1 MNLQRGNRHAKAYLL
16 LACVLLL
23 PFALACSRETG
34 RVLHIVRDDGEN
46 TITRVPLDPQQQF
59 SLRYIHSVSL
69 TEVEGSFELTGDGRI
84 RPLTTRFLAFGPG
97 LPWTPGTEHVTD
109 DSGRILVV
117 HDEEPRDEIR
127 LWVSDLTRETIVT
140 ADRNIPL
147 YSEGGAF
154 ERIIIRGQLERSHR
168 EP

>member
-1 MNLQRGNRHAKAYLL
+1 MRQQRGNRRANPFLL

-34 RVLHIVRDDGEN
+34 RVLYIVRDAGGN
-46 TITRVPLDPQQQF
+46 TIARVPIDPQQQF
-59 SLRYIHSVSL
+59 SLRYIHSVSR
-69 TEVEGSFELTGDGRI
+69 TEVEGSFEITRDGRI
-84 RPLTTRFLAFGPG
+84 RPLTTRFFAFGPG

-109 DSGRILVV
+109 DDGRILVV

-140 ADRNIPL
+140 ADREIAL
-147 YSEGGAF
+147 YSEGGEF
-154 ERIIIRGQLERSHR
+154 ERVIIRGQLERSHR
-168 EP
+168 KP